1 LSPAEFSAAL
11 AAGEL
16 TDDLGEPG
24 RDDRYGYGLINA
36 QKAVITATRLANG
49 QGVDPGP
56 ILVASASTLNFGSF
70 SNNLSVTLQN
80 VGTGSLTITGVS
92 ANAPWVTITPPPT
105 SSGLGEY
112 RININRSTL
121 IDGAYQATLTFG
133 SSANQVQVT
142 LIMQVSSMGTTADA
156 GLLYV
161 IVVDENGDTVVRA
174 RLVTTTDGTYPF
186 TINNVPAG
194 QYRLFAGTDADD
206 DAVLCDAGESCG
218 ALATLDSPTVIA
230 VNEDLQDLD
239 FESSFRVN
247 LNTSGIQSQA
257 SATES
262 SRDEM
267 ILNFSK
273 QSVVEQ
279 P

>member
-11 AAGEL
+11 SAGDL

-36 QKAVITATRLANG
+36 QKAVIAATLLANG

-80 VGTGSLTITGVS
+80 VGTGNLSITGVS
-92 ANAPWVTITPPPT
+92 ANAPWVAITPPPT
-105 SSGLGEY
+105 GNGLGEY
-112 RININRSTL
+112 QININRSNL

-133 SSANQVQVT
+133 STANQVQMT

-161 IVVDENGDTVVRA
+161 ILVNEEGETVVPA

-218 ALATLDSPTVIA
+218 ALATLDSPTVVA
-230 VNEDLQDLD
+230 VNANLQGLD

-247 LNTSGIQSQA
+247 LNTSGIQGQTPGAIPNRENS
-257 SATES
+257 EL
-262 SRDEM
+262 R
-267 ILNFSK
+267 FSK
-273 QSVVEQ
+273 QDVVLQ